1 MKRSNWLLRV
11 LLLVLAIGLIPLLGA
26 CGGDDETTT
35 TAGQTT
41 STSAAAQPAKTYKIG
56 LINSLTGLM
65 APGLA
70 QVSGSVPVVEAFVN
84 SKGGITVDGQ
94 QYLIDIAV
102 EDDMSTQ
109 DGAIAVAKKLISA
122 HTKIII
128 APQFPP
134 YDQAI
139 TSVCEDAKILRF
151 MSVAPDHQRY
161 ADSHYEFVAYSS
173 GIGLKVVHDKI
184 LGLSPDVKKMAI
196 VCPDDPPVA
205 DLVTAAMADFKER
218 GLEIVFEERFPPD
231 IQDFYPIMTKALAA
245 EPDAISFVAGMAMWA
260 KGILESARQMGFTGP
275 VFASAALGDPNQI
288 NAMFDPR
295 YANDFSAQL
304 MDVHSP
310 EVKPLVQELG
320 QMAQDMGLEFQVD
333 CVNTFNTFWIIKQ
346 AIEEAQSFDVD
357 KIVSTLES
365 MDSIETVCGPGK
377 FVGEETVGH
386 INIGKNRI
394 MNTAVPW
401 YRIMDAKVQ
410 FEWLPIPK

>member
-1 MKRSNWLLRV
+1 LLRV

-139 TSVCEDAKILRF
+139 TSVCEDANILRF

-184 LGLSPDVKKMAI
+184 LALSPDVKKMAI